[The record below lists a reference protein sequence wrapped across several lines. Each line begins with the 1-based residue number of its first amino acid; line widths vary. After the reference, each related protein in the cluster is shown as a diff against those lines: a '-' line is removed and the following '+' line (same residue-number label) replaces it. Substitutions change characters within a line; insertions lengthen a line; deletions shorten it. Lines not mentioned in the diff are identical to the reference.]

1 MAFNEIVAMRA
12 RDALQA
18 RGAKASEKRM
28 MGGMIF
34 LINGNMLMG
43 LKTLKTGQ
51 EQFMFRV
58 GKDHEDEALAIP
70 GTRPMVHGG
79 RRMLGFLFINED
91 ACPAETFTSLM
102 SMAHDYVSSLQ
113 SK

>member
-1 MAFNEIVAMRA
+1 MRI
-12 RDALQA
+12 RDTLQA
-18 RGAKASEKRM
+18 KHVTTSEKRM

-58 GKDHEDEALAIP
+58 GKAHEDKALVIP

-79 RRMLGFLFINED
+79 GRMSGFLFMNED
-91 ACPAETFTSLM
+91 ACPAEAFTALM
-102 SMAHDYVSSLQ
+102 AMACDYVSSLPA
-113 SK
+113 K